1 MYPLVKKMIEII
13 CVWGA
18 WVEIWISIVV
28 LIWEEVIYF
37 PVIVSSH
44 KLDYLSI
51 VKILCMG
58 VCMGRVM
65 GIVSLLPHF

>member
-51 VKILCMG
+51 MKILCMG
-58 VCMGRVM
+58 VCMRRVM